1 MRITILVIFLISV
14 LSIDSSLGQ
23 NSDIEHKTIKES
35 ITDRYFTTS
44 DGIKLHYLTAGK
56 GPTIIIQPGWMMPA
70 DIFKPQLEKLSNSFK
85 IIVLDPRGQGQ
96 SEDSPDNNYIER
108 RTRDLFELI
117 AHEKVDT
124 FILAGWSLG
133 VPEVLYFLDKYGKS
147 QLRGLILI
155 DGPIKTDLP
164 EVQSGWKSLINWLQK
179 DRSGLEKVFMDA
191 LFNKEHDEEFIT
203 LIQKRLSNTPTNSSF
218 VAMGTHVA
226 EPRDYST
233 ILEKVQVPILITYS
247 PTWKNQ
253 SDEFKEAN
261 NLASLEMFEC
271 GHALFV
277 DESER
282 FNSLIRNMFKEK

>member
-1 MRITILVIFLISV
+1 MRVTILAIFLISAF
-14 LSIDSSLGQ
+14 SIDSSFGQ
-23 NSDIEHKTIKES
+23 DSEIEHKS
-35 ITDRYFTTS
+35 IEEVIVDKYFNTS
-44 DGIKLHYLTAGK
+44 DGIKLHYFTSGK
-56 GPTIIIQPGWMMPA
+56 GPAIVIQPGWMMSS
-70 DIFKPQLEKLSNSFK
+70 DIFKLQLEKLSNSFR

-108 RTRDLFELI
+108 RARDLSELI
-117 AHEKVDT
+117 AHEKIDS

-133 VPEVLYFLDKYGKS
+133 VPEVLYFLDKFGMS

-155 DGPIKTDLP
+155 DGPIRTDLS
-164 EVQSGWKSLINWLQK
+164 EVQSGWKSLLNWLQK

-203 LIQKRLSNTPTNSSF
+203 LIQKRLSDSQTNSSF
-218 VAMGTHVA
+218 VAMGTHIA
-226 EPRDYST
+226 EPRDYSS
-233 ILEKVQVPILITYS
+233 ILEIVQVPILITLS

-253 SDEFKEAN
+253 SDNFKKAN
-261 NLASLEMFEC
+261 DSVNIEIFDC

-282 FNSLIRNMFKEK
+282 FNSLIKNMFIEK

>member
-1 MRITILVIFLISV
+1 MRIKILLVFLISV
-14 LSIDSSLGQ
+14 FPKNSSLGQ
-23 NSDIEHKTIKES
+23 NSEIEHKIITES

-56 GPTIIIQPGWMMPA
+56 GPTIVIQPGWMMPA
-70 DIFKPQLEKLSNSFK
+70 DIFKLQLKKLSNSFK

-96 SEDSPDNNYIER
+96 SADSPDNNYIER
-108 RTRDLFELI
+108 RTRDLSELI
-117 AHEKVDT
+117 AHEKVDS
-124 FILAGWSLG
+124 FILTGWSLG
-133 VPEVLYFLDKYGKS
+133 VPEVLYFLDNFGMS

-155 DGPIKTDLP
+155 DGPIRTDLP
-164 EVQSGWKSLINWLQK
+164 EVQSSWKSLINWLQK

-191 LFNKEHDEEFIT
+191 LFNKEHDDKFIT

-218 VAMGTHVA
+218 VTMGTHIA
-226 EPRDYST
+226 EPRDYSS
-233 ILEKVQVPILITYS
+233 ILEKVQVPILITFS

-253 SDEFKEAN
+253 FNKYKEAN
-261 NLASLEMFEC
+261 DSANLEMFEC

-282 FNSLIRNMFKEK
+282 FNSLIRKIFLEK